1 MLSDFDV
8 EGIVILWL
16 SCSGGTC
23 DEKLE
28 LRSPRPISRWVV
40 PHSVGFWKTI
50 VVKRSR
56 LLGGG
61 ELLRISRVKLIK
73 ASTAWR
79 AQKTKRENFG
89 PMHEV
94 TQQQYC

>member
-1 MLSDFDV
+1 VLSDFDV

-23 DEKLE
+23 DEELE
-28 LRSPRPISRWVV
+28 LRSPRPISRRVV
-40 PHSVGFWKTI
+40 PHSVGLGKVV

-61 ELLRISRVKLIK
+61 ELLRDLSGQADQSEHCSARQKNK
-73 ASTAWR
+73 A
-79 AQKTKRENFG
+79 
-89 PMHEV
+89 
-94 TQQQYC
+94 